1 MTTPNLSEF
10 SNLVLCLYRAAG
22 EQPLNAFQDEAL
34 SIIKRMLP
42 FDRSMWGTA
51 TNTPAGIDIHSI
63 HLHNEPQEMLE
74 FYEEVKHQDS
84 AAAACADRPRA
95 TLSFHSSAFF
105 AGRGASGMRALCERF
120 EHANMLISSE
130 IDSATQFVQWISL
143 YRSDRDAICGERD
156 RRLLELLA
164 PHVMQSLSLNRL
176 SHLDTLRANP
186 RFARFA
192 FAVADVRGVIYHAD
206 QTFEELLRVE
216 FGNPH
221 RGRLPDR
228 LVAHFAD
235 KRADRR
241 PFLGNEIVVRA
252 SLPEQGLLFVKARPR
267 LPIDRLTEREREIA
281 RLLAQGATHK
291 QVARALNRSPAT
303 VRNRTQVIYEKLGI
317 HAVAELAA
325 HVQADD

>member
-42 FDRSMWGTA
+42 FDLSMWGTA

-74 FYEEVKHQDS
+74 FYEEVKHQDC
-84 AAAACADRPRA
+84 AAAACTNRSRA
-95 TLSFHSSAFF
+95 TLSFHAPTLF

-143 YRSDRDAICGERD
+143 YRSDRDAICDERD

-206 QTFEELLRVE
+206 QVFAELLRVE

-235 KRADRR
+235 KR
-241 PFLGNEIVVRA
+241 PFVGNEIVVRA
-252 SLPEQGLLFVKARPR
+252 SHPEQGLLFVKARPR

-291 QVARALNRSPAT
+291 QVARSLNRSPAT

-317 HAVAELAA
+317 HGVAELVA